1 MWEKKLNMIDFFQTL
16 NIKRFVFSD
25 GDNVNNPKQF
35 IDFIE
40 SMNYLNLETQ
50 VVCFLG
56 ANQNQ
61 NIWYNNAVKYIQKLK
76 PGFSYNIT
84 PIRIRKEGDNA
95 LDMVLATYI
104 GLSIR
109 QNINSEF
116 IIVSADKGYDSIIEH
131 FSTIGINIKKVSIKN
146 EDKVQKDKNPDTVE
160 NKLIKRIIEKISE
173 MKDKSKQ
180 KMPKTI
186 KAFNNLLLNSFKS
199 DVNDK
204 NLKKISSKIIKEL
217 SDKEI
222 LSTKNS
228 KIEWL

>member
-1 MWEKKLNMIDFFQTL
+1 MIDFFQTL

>member
-1 MWEKKLNMIDFFQTL
+1 
-16 NIKRFVFSD
+16 
-25 GDNVNNPKQF
+25 
-35 IDFIE
+35 
-40 SMNYLNLETQ
+40 
-50 VVCFLG
+50 
-56 ANQNQ
+56 
-61 NIWYNNAVKYIQKLK
+61 VKYIQKLK

>member
-1 MWEKKLNMIDFFQTL
+1 MIDFFQTL

-61 NIWYNNAVKYIQKLK
+61 NTWYNNAVKYIQKLK

>member
-40 SMNYLNLETQ
+40 SMKYLNLETQ

-61 NIWYNNAVKYIQKLK
+61 NTWYNNAVKYIQKLK

-204 NLKKISSKIIKEL
+204 NLKKNSSKIIKEL